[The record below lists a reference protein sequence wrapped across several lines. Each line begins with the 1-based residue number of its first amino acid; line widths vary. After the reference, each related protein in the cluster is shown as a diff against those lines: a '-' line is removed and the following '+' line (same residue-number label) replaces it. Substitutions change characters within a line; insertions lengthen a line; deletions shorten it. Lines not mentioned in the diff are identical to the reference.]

1 MSSKVELQVKYE
13 VKVFDPKTG
22 KVIKKVKGK
31 SGSFNQNFARLLAI
45 LMFPRG
51 DAGVSMSI
59 TDRGG
64 TARTMQAPRE
74 PYSPLNYVVAT
85 GYRFEVGV
93 GRSNVAFSR
102 TQYNLLDPLGWVDYS
117 TYSITDDGT
126 KVVFRVSG
134 SWYNATGVTQ
144 TAQEIG
150 MTGRFMATDGSV
162 YIIMIARD
170 VITPTDVPD
179 GLAIAISY
187 EVTIPF

>member
-45 LMFPRG
+45 LMFPKG

-59 TDRGG
+59 TDRDG
-64 TARTMQAPRE
+64 TARTMNAPRE

-93 GRSNVAFSR
+93 GRSNVAFNR
-102 TQYNLLDPLGWVDYS
+102 TQYNLLDLLGWVDYS

-134 SWYNATGVTQ
+134 SWYNGTGVTQ

-150 MTGRFMATDGSV
+150 MTGRFIAIDGTV
-162 YIIMIARD
+162 YAIMIARD
-170 VITPTDVPD
+170 VISPTDGPD
-179 GLAIAISY
+179 GYSIAIS
-187 EVTIPF
+187 